1 MSLRTSNLLASF
13 LMCSLH
19 ESPKPNLPG
28 GWLFMD
34 VGFVVVTEDMED
46 EESVQKL
53 ANFPVLKQY
62 SMPGWSSLLLH

>member
-1 MSLRTSNLLASF
+1 
-13 LMCSLH
+13 
-19 ESPKPNLPG
+19 
-28 GWLFMD
+28 MD

-62 SMPGWSSLLLH
+62 SMPG